1 MKKHGTSFIAQL
13 KNAVHSL
20 RHIKP
25 NEVHILSINAKYG
38 HYQIVIG
45 PMKSESDD
53 TRSIEINGEVHHLF
67 VSPKDVR
74 VHPSKDQVDKNLHDT
89 VVMRDLTIHLKDPRG
104 DGAHL
109 QSDDKECGMIKPR
122 ECINLAGEEGEK
134 IVKDATNGSRVSM
147 ATYRII
153 QEDIISSLKE
163 QKGKIEDITEES
175 IEAMD

>member
-1 MKKHGTSFIAQL
+1 MKKHGSSFIVQL
-13 KNAVHSL
+13 KDSVRSL
-20 RHIKP
+20 KHIKP

-45 PMKSESDD
+45 PAEKGDDD

-74 VHPSKDQVDKNLHDT
+74 VHPSKDQIDKNLHDT
-89 VVMRDLTIHLKDPRG
+89 VVMRDLTIHLKDPKG
-104 DGAHL
+104 DGEHL
-109 QSDDKECGMIKPR
+109 QNNEKQPETIEPK

-134 IVKDATNGSRVSM
+134 LVKDATHSSRVSM

-175 IEAMD
+175 IEGLD